1 MVKYWWIKFNSKP
14 QAAVVT
20 GSPPNLGG
28 VPEGDRGIVGYG
40 PNP

>member
-1 MVKYWWIKFNSKP
+1 MGTSPSCKP

-28 VPEGDRGIVGYG
+28 VPEGDRGIVKYG